1 MNYAK
6 TIMSVVMAVIVA
18 SGLNACDSGEMS
30 DKSATTKQQASSKE
44 TAMEHAIKHLDP
56 KYVCPMHPN
65 VVKDEPGNCPI
76 CGMQLVEK
84 EADAPATS
92 GAGKKILYWVAP
104 MDPSF
109 KRDKPGKSPMGMDL
123 VPVYDEGDGSAVKI
137 SPATVQNL
145 GVRTAKARRGKLWKR
160 IDTVGY
166 VDFDE
171 NMISHVHLRTDGWIE
186 KLVVKSQGERVKK
199 GDLLFELYSPT
210 LVNAQDEYIQ
220 ALRSNNTRLMNAS
233 KDRLIALGISS
244 DQITQLAKTRR
255 SRQRVKIYAS
265 QDGIVSNLMARE
277 GMYVKPRMEIMTLA
291 DLSSIWIQVEVF
303 ERQAEWVKVGKPAEM
318 RLSYLPGRV
327 WEGNVEYV
335 YPSLDPMTRTI
346 RTRLKFKNPD
356 EALKPNMFADV
367 TIFGGG
373 KVDVV
378 KIPREAL
385 IRSGGEERVI
395 LSMGEGR
402 FQPRKV
408 VSGIESGDEIEILSG
423 LKGGEDVVTSSQ
435 FLLDSEASIKASL
448 NRMNNDE
455 KSAMNT
461 VDDKAK
467 HVTAKGII
475 RALMPEENKLNVS
488 HEPIPELGWP
498 DMTMDFDLAKG
509 VSLEGIKPGSRI
521 EFDMMKGK
529 NGYEITAIRKAGE

>member
-1 MNYAK
+1 M
-6 TIMSVVMAVIVA
+6 
-18 SGLNACDSGEMS
+18 
-30 DKSATTKQQASSKE
+30 
-44 TAMEHAIKHLDP
+44 
-56 KYVCPMHPN
+56 
-65 VVKDEPGNCPI
+65 
-76 CGMQLVEK
+76 
-84 EADAPATS
+84 
-92 GAGKKILYWVAP
+92 
-104 MDPSF
+104 
-109 KRDKPGKSPMGMDL
+109 
-123 VPVYDEGDGSAVKI
+123 
-137 SPATVQNL
+137 
-145 GVRTAKARRGKLWKR
+145 
-160 IDTVGY
+160 
-166 VDFDE
+166 
-171 NMISHVHLRTDGWIE
+171 
-186 KLVVKSQGERVKK
+186 
-199 GDLLFELYSPT
+199 
-210 LVNAQDEYIQ
+210 
-220 ALRSNNTRLMNAS
+220 
-233 KDRLIALGISS
+233 
-244 DQITQLAKTRR
+244 
-255 SRQRVKIYAS
+255 
-265 QDGIVSNLMARE
+265 SNLMARE